1 LESFIPKR
9 PIPDKTLKIC
19 IIDGF
24 CPNRMI
30 KTLKQ
35 HWYFVLPALLVI
47 LFLLNISLGSVRIP
61 VAEILKVLSGNIP
74 EKPIWTDI
82 IINFRLTKA
91 LTCILAGGALALG
104 GLLMQ
109 TLFRNPL
116 AGPDVLGL
124 SSGASLAVALV
135 VMSTGTGALFS
146 HSFTL
151 ALAASLG
158 STAIFLLVL
167 AIAHRVNDN
176 ISLLIIGLMIGATT
190 SSIVSVLQ
198 FISKAEDQQYY
209 LVWTFG
215 SLSGLNWSEIQILT
229 VAVII
234 GLLISMFSIKALNAW
249 LLGDN
254 YAVSMGIPLRK
265 SRLLIIISTCIL
277 TGSVT
282 AFCGPIAFVGLAVP
296 HLTRLLIDTTNH
308 KILIPAVIVSGGVI
322 MLLCDILTHFPGS
335 DYVLPINA
343 ITALIGAPVVIWVI
357 LRSKKVRI

>member
-1 LESFIPKR
+1 MTKL
-9 PIPDKTLKIC
+9 LK
-19 IIDGF
+19 
-24 CPNRMI
+24 
-30 KTLKQ
+30 KY
-35 HWYFVLPALLVI
+35 WYLVLPMLLVI
-47 LFLLNISLGSVRIP
+47 LFFVNISLGSVQIP
-61 VAEILKVLSGNIP
+61 LSETFKILIGKTSTQPV
-74 EKPIWTDI
+74 WADI
-82 IINFRLTKA
+82 IIDFRLTKA
-91 LTCILAGGALALG
+91 FTCILAGGALALG

-135 VMSTGTGALFS
+135 LMTSGLGAALFS

-151 ALAASLG
+151 ALAASIG
-158 STAIFLLVL
+158 CTFIFLLVL
-167 AIAHRVNDN
+167 AISHRVRDN
-176 ISLLIIGLMIGATT
+176 ISLLIIGLMIGAAT

-209 LVWTFG
+209 IVWTFG
-215 SLSGLNWSEIQILT
+215 TLSSLNWGELQILT

-234 GLLISMFSIKALNAW
+234 GATISVFSIKSLNAW

-254 YAVSMGIPLRK
+254 YATSLGVSIKK
-265 SRLLIIISTCIL
+265 SRLLIIIGTCIL

-282 AFCGPIAFVGLAVP
+282 AFCGPIAFVGIAVP

-308 KILIPAVIVSGGVI
+308 KLLIPAVMVSGGVI
-322 MLLCDILTHFPGS
+322 LLFCDILTRFPGS
-335 DYVLPINA
+335 DFVLPINA

>member
-1 LESFIPKR
+1 MTKL
-9 PIPDKTLKIC
+9 LK
-19 IIDGF
+19 
-24 CPNRMI
+24 
-30 KTLKQ
+30 KY
-35 HWYFVLPALLVI
+35 WYLVLPILLVI
-47 LFLLNISLGSVRIP
+47 LFIINISLGSVQIP
-61 VAEILKVLSGNIP
+61 LSETFQVLMGKTP
-74 EKPIWTDI
+74 TQPVWADI
-82 IINFRLTKA
+82 IIDFRLTKA
-91 LTCILAGGALALG
+91 LTCLLAGGALALG

-135 VMSTGTGALFS
+135 MMTSGLGSLFS
-146 HSFTL
+146 HSFTM

-158 STAIFLLVL
+158 CTFIFLLVL
-167 AIAHRVNDN
+167 GISHRVRDN
-176 ISLLIIGLMIGATT
+176 ISLLIIGLMIGAAT

-215 SLSGLNWSEIQILT
+215 TLSSLNWGEIQILT
-229 VAVII
+229 MAVII
-234 GLLISMFSIKALNAW
+234 GATISVFSIKSLNAW

-254 YAVSMGIPLRK
+254 YATSLGVSIKK
-265 SRLLIIISTCIL
+265 SRLLIIIGTCIL

-296 HLTRLLIDTTNH
+296 HLARLIIDTTNH
-308 KILIPAVIVSGGVI
+308 KILIPGVILSGGVV
-322 MLLCDILTHFPGS
+322 MLFCDILTRFPGS
-335 DYVLPINA
+335 DFVLPINA

>member
-1 LESFIPKR
+1 
-9 PIPDKTLKIC
+9 
-19 IIDGF
+19 
-24 CPNRMI
+24 MI
-30 KTLKQ
+30 KNLKRY
-35 HWYFVLPALLVI
+35 WYFVLPVLLVI
-47 LFLLNISLGSVRIP
+47 LFLLNISLGSVQIP
-61 VAEILKVLSGNIP
+61 LSETLKVLSGTTP
-74 EKPIWTDI
+74 REPIWTDI
-82 IINFRLTKA
+82 IIDFRLTKA
-91 LTCILAGGALALG
+91 FTCILAGGALALG

-124 SSGASLAVALV
+124 SSGASLAVAIV
-135 VMSTGTGALFS
+135 VMTTGTGAALFS

-151 ALAASLG
+151 ALAASVG
-158 STAIFLLVL
+158 CTFIFLLVL
-167 AIAHRVNDN
+167 AIAHRVRDN
-176 ISLLIIGLMIGATT
+176 ISLLIIGLMIGAAA

-215 SLSGLNWSEIQILT
+215 SLSSLNWGEIQILT
-229 VAVII
+229 AAVFI
-234 GLLISMFSIKALNAW
+234 GLAISILSMKSLNAW

-254 YAVSMGIPLRK
+254 YAISMGIPLRR
-265 SRLLIIISTCIL
+265 SRLLIIIGTSIL

-308 KILIPAVIVSGGVI
+308 KILIPAVVISGGVV
-322 MLLCDILTHFPGS
+322 MLFCDILTHFPGS

-357 LRSKKVRI
+357 LRNKKIRM